1 MTGWTGKSYLKPCHY
16 SFVQLLLITINME
29 KVVNILLVDDDEVD
43 CMNVQRAFK
52 KSNISN
58 PLTIAHNGVEA
69 LDMLRGSNGVQK
81 ITPTPRIILLDI
93 NMPKMNG
100 LEFLKELRA
109 DKDLHTIS
117 VFVMTTSNDDKDRFE
132 AYNYNVA
139 GYILKPISFENFVTA
154 VSILNNFWQLCEQP

>member
-1 MTGWTGKSYLKPCHY
+1 M
-16 SFVQLLLITINME
+16 
-29 KVVNILLVDDDEVD
+29 VNILLVEDDEVD
-43 CMNVQRAFK
+43 IMNVQRAFK
-52 KSNISN
+52 KNNILN
-58 PLTIAHNGVEA
+58 PLSLAHNGVEA
-69 LDMLRGSNGVQK
+69 LDKLRGTNGEQK
-81 ITPTPRIILLDI
+81 ITPVPRIILLDI

-109 DKDLHTIS
+109 DADLHTIS

-139 GYILKPISFENFVTA
+139 GYVIKPITFESFVSA